1 MINEKLQNIIKSR
14 NSLDFKGK
22 KKLIKIL
29 KEYRKSY
36 KSIICENDNPNLNV
50 ISKKFNTQS
59 EFNSYVAQHRGLQ
72 ILPQEKQTISNY
84 SSAKPVEMTDYMV
97 KYESTDD
104 FSNNNTTI
112 IKKLKEGN
120 QFCWTA
126 FSKNT
131 TSETSVNQSTQDNN
145 LQEDDNTQQEPTNQP
160 ETKSPDN
167 SLEVIKSIP
176 FTDETNGAKILSEF
190 LIKLDI

>member
-1 MINEKLQNIIKSR
+1 MNNKKLKTIIKSR
-14 NSLDFKGK
+14 NSLDFNGK
-22 KKLIKIL
+22 KKLLKIL
-29 KEYRKSY
+29 KEYKKSY
-36 KSIICENDNPNLNV
+36 KSIICENENLNLNV
-50 ISKKFNTQS
+50 ISKKFNTNS

-72 ILPQEKQTISNY
+72 FLPQEKQAVTNY
-84 SSAKPVEMTDYMV
+84 TSAKPVEFTDFMI

-131 TSETSVNQSTQDNN
+131 SSES
-145 LQEDDNTQQEPTNQP
+145 
-160 ETKSPDN
+160 
-167 SLEVIKSIP
+167 
-176 FTDETNGAKILSEF
+176 
-190 LIKLDI
+190 